1 MKRTMS
7 LQDQIWSAHRDQ
19 LHRFIR
25 KRIDDTSAA
34 EDLLQDVLAKAYGQ
48 LDRLREQGKLL
59 PWLYQITRNALSDYY
74 RRNKLAPKMDDASTV
89 QNSEN
94 EEAAQRELSSC
105 VLPFIQQ
112 LPPAYRQAIM
122 LSEIEGLTQ
131 REVAQQQGLSLSGAK
146 SRVQRGRQMLKT
158 MFLEC
163 CRIEQDRR
171 GGVIAFEPKTRCE
184 TCE

>member
-1 MKRTMS
+1 MKRTM
-7 LQDQIWSAHRDQ
+7 LLPDELWSEHRDR

-25 KRIDDTSAA
+25 KRISDPAAA
-34 EDLLQDVLAKAYGQ
+34 EDLLQDVLAKAYSQ

-59 PWLYQITRNALSDYY
+59 PWLYQITRNALADYY
-74 RRNKLAPKMDDASTV
+74 RRNKPAQHLDEASTV
-89 QNSEN
+89 QTPEME
-94 EEAAQRELSSC
+94 EEARKELSSC

-112 LPPAYRQAIM
+112 LPPAYQQAII

-131 REVAQQQGLSLSGAK
+131 GEVARQQGLSLSGAK

-171 GGVIAFEPKTRCE
+171 GGVMAFEPKAKCE